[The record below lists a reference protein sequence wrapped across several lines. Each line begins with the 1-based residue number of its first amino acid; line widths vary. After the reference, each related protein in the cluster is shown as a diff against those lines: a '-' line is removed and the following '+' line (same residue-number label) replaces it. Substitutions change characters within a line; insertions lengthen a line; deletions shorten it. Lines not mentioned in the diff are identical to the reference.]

1 MKMLRVGLTG
11 NIGSGKSLVAKIFST
26 LGIQLYHAD
35 QESKKL
41 LEVPQIRSGIVKIF
55 GPEILFP
62 SGEIDRKKLGSIVFS
77 DPVLLNSLN
86 SLLHP
91 LVMKDFAEWCNSQQ
105 NQQYIILEAAIIL
118 ESGYQ
123 DQFDKIIH
131 VSCSQEVAIERVMQ
145 RDKVSREDVLKR
157 MQFQI
162 EDSKKADMSDYVI
175 RNNGSELI
183 IPQVLSIHR
192 QLMQISV

>member
-1 MKMLRVGLTG
+1 MLKVGLTG
-11 NIGSGKSLVAKIFST
+11 NIGSGKSLVAKIFSI
-26 LGIQLYHAD
+26 LRIPVYNAD
-35 QESKKL
+35 DESKKF
-41 LEVPQIRSGIVKIF
+41 LEEPLIKSGIIRIF
-55 GPEILFP
+55 GSEILFH
-62 SGEIDRKKLGSIVFS
+62 SGEIDRRKLSNLVFS
-77 DPVLLNSLN
+77 DPSLLNSLN